1 MLILHLSPGFRF
13 LLLTFT
19 SDTLR
24 SYFFQL
30 FAEVG
35 RTRSMD
41 AHKNSIRNAAIF
53 FVRFIIYIA
62 PFYDIFIFLYSLS
75 FHATSSISF
84 ACMICKTAVY
94 ITPLLCAQPFITWYF
109 PLFLSLSCFRGYLIF
124 TILDFYSIVNSIWK
138 PFTLLLHQ
146 ILFYSLIDT
155 VL

>member
-24 SYFFQL
+24 SYFFLL

-53 FVRFIIYIA
+53 FVRFIIYTA

-94 ITPLLCAQPFITWYF
+94 ITP
-109 PLFLSLSCFRGYLIF
+109 PLMCSAVYYLIF
-124 TILDFYSIVNSIWK
+124 STISV
-138 PFTLLLHQ
+138 TLLLSW
-146 ILFYSLIDT
+146 ISYFYNTRFL
-155 VL
+155 